1 MNDLNAQNQ
10 ELERQNQQLL
20 DAYAQLDR
28 ALAQY
33 AELYDFAP
41 VGYLTI
47 GEGRRIEKVNLT
59 CCTLLQRDRVVLLGM
74 DFVELVAKQ
83 DRPALLDY
91 LERLCCRKDGVEC
104 EVTLHNGTPV
114 RLESAVSQ
122 QHRECRIVM
131 LDVSRQ
137 RQIEGALR
145 ESEKRFKTLV
155 EVTSDWV
162 WEVNAEGVY
171 TYASPKVFDL
181 LGYTA
186 EEVVGKTPFDFMPR
200 READR
205 LLMIFGEVTARQEPF
220 HNVENL
226 NLRKD
231 GREVLL
237 ETSGVPIFDADGVFC
252 GFRGIDRDIT
262 HRLSRTEE
270 A

>member
-1 MNDLNAQNQ
+1 MNDLSAQNQ

-20 DAYAQLDR
+20 DAYAKLDK

-41 VGYLTI
+41 VGYLTL
-47 GEGRRIEKVNLT
+47 GEGRRIVKANLT
-59 CCTLLQRDRVVLLGM
+59 CCALLHRDRIVLQGKDLL
-74 DFVELVAKQ
+74 DFVLKE
-83 DRPALLDY
+83 DRPALVDY
-91 LERLCCRKDGVEC
+91 LGRLCQGTGKVNC
-104 EVTLHNGTPV
+104 ELRLHDGTPV
-114 RLESAVSQ
+114 LLESVVSQ
-122 QHRECRIVM
+122 GQRECRIVM
-131 LDVSRQ
+131 LDMTRQ
-137 RQIEGALR
+137 KKAETALR
-145 ESEKRFKTLV
+145 ESEQRFKTLV

-171 TYASPKVFDL
+171 TYASPKVYDL
-181 LGYTA
+181 LGYA
-186 EEVVGKTPFDFMPR
+186 PEEVLGKTPFDFMPR

-205 LLMIFGEVTARQEPF
+205 LLMIFGELAARREPF

-237 ETSGVPIFDADGVFC
+237 ETSAVPIFDVHGAFA

-262 HRLSRTEE
+262 HRLAVSRDR
-270 A
+270 

>member
-1 MNDLNAQNQ
+1 MNDLNAHNQ

-20 DAYAQLDR
+20 DAYAQLDK

-41 VGYLTI
+41 VGYLTL
-47 GEGRRIEKVNLT
+47 GEGRRIVRANLT
-59 CCTLLQRDRVVLLGM
+59 CCAMMQRDRVVLQGKE
-74 DFVELVAKQ
+74 FVDLVLKE
-83 DRPALLDY
+83 DRQTLLDY
-91 LERLCCRKDGVEC
+91 LGRLCQGTGKVDC
-104 EVTLHNGTPV
+104 EVRLHNGTPV

-122 QHRECRIVM
+122 GQRECRIIM
-131 LDVSRQ
+131 LDISRQ
-137 RQIEGALR
+137 KEVEAALR
-145 ESEKRFKTLV
+145 ESEKRFKALV

-162 WEVNAEGVY
+162 WEVNDAGVY
-171 TYASPKVFDL
+171 TYSSPKVFDL
-181 LGYTA
+181 LGYTQ

-205 LLMIFGEVTARQEPF
+205 LLLVFGDLIARKEAF
-220 HNVENL
+220 HNLENV

-237 ETSGVPIFDADGVFC
+237 ETSAVPIFDADGAFC
-252 GFRGIDRDIT
+252 GFRGIDRDISQ
-262 HRLSRTEE
+262 RNSPGPK

>member
-1 MNDLNAQNQ
+1 MDDLSAQNQ

-59 CCTLLQRDRVVLLGM
+59 CCALLQRDRVVLLGK
-74 DFVELVAKQ
+74 DFLELVVKE

-91 LERLCCRKDGVEC
+91 LERLCCRRDGVNC
-104 EVTLHNGTPV
+104 EVRLHNGTPV
-114 RLESAVSQ
+114 LLESAVSKE
-122 QHRECRIVM
+122 HRECRIVM

-137 RQIEGALR
+137 KQVEGALR
-145 ESEKRFKTLV
+145 ESEKRFKALV
-155 EVTSDWV
+155 EVTSDLV
-162 WEVNAEGVY
+162 WEVDANGVY
-171 TYASPKVFDL
+171 TYVSPKVFDL
-181 LGYTA
+181 LGYTP
-186 EEVVGKTPFDFMPR
+186 EEVVGKTPFDLMPPH
-200 READR
+200 EADR
-205 LLMIFGEVTARQEPF
+205 LLMIFGELAARQEPF
-220 HNVENL
+220 DNLENV

-231 GREVLL
+231 GKEVLL
-237 ETSGVPIFDADGVFC
+237 ETSAVPIFDGNGAFV

-262 HRLSRTEE
+262 HRPAPKREG
-270 A
+270 

>member
-1 MNDLNAQNQ
+1 MNDLSAHNQ

-59 CCTLLQRDRVVLLGM
+59 CCTLLQRDRVVLLGK
-74 DFVELVAKQ
+74 DFLELVARE

-91 LERLCCRKDGVEC
+91 LDRICCHSDGVEC
-104 EVTLHNGTPV
+104 EVRLHNGTPV

-131 LDVSRQ
+131 LDVTRQ
-137 RQIEGALR
+137 KQVEGALR
-145 ESEKRFKTLV
+145 ESEKRFKALV
-155 EVTSDWV
+155 EVTSDLV
-162 WEVNAEGVY
+162 WEVDGNGVY
-171 TYASPKVFDL
+171 TYVSPKVFDL
-181 LGYTA
+181 LGYTV
-186 EEVVGKTPFDFMPR
+186 EEVVGKTPFDLMPR
-200 READR
+200 HEADR
-205 LLMIFGEVTARQEPF
+205 LLMIFAELAARQEPF
-220 HNVENL
+220 HNLENI
-226 NLRKD
+226 NIRKD
-231 GREVLL
+231 GKQVLL
-237 ETSGVPIFDADGVFC
+237 ETSAVPIFDADGVFC

-262 HRLSRTEE
+262 HRMSRTGET
-270 A
+270 